1 MTTPETTNRS
11 LSLKFFFLL
20 FSYFSLHILL
30 RIFVSDSLD
39 YDEAE
44 QALLSQWLL
53 PGYTEQPPL
62 YTWIQY
68 YLIQLF
74 GKNIFAI
81 SLLKNVLLFLTYL
94 SVYFSAERLLK
105 DTRAA
110 ILATSS
116 LLLIPQ
122 IAWESQRDMTHT
134 TLVVFAAASVLW
146 ITLRLIE
153 NRTFLNYCLLGTLCG
168 IGFLAKANFSLF
180 LVIISLTLIT
190 FPEGRKI
197 IFSRMIFITLL
208 FTIAMNAYY
217 FTWMYSNQG
226 IVFSATH
233 KFKQAVETYSLQGVK
248 SFFTSTFLFLTPLWF
263 FYLVFFPTGLWRDE
277 EQRAVFSSR
286 FMTRY
291 GLIFVLV
298 LTTVV
303 ILFKITYVKD
313 RWLQPLLFAAPL
325 IFFSG
330 LKVKTINKKQFK
342 RFLLIAGLA
351 AMGVY
356 TAFSLRVI
364 SAPLSHTYSR
374 LSYPIKDM
382 AIEIQKSGFSSGL
395 IISDKRFLAGNM
407 LFQFPGSDAVI
418 PGYNFEQLPY
428 SSNHTMAAVMWK
440 ADISPDM
447 PPQLNTFLKNTYDI
461 NSADYTV
468 NFYVQPFKYS
478 SQDSVKLA
486 VLQFPLMQR
495 ETAKYPQIPKFID

>member
-1 MTTPETTNRS
+1 MTTPAATNRS
-11 LSLKFFFLL
+11 LSLKFLFLL

-30 RIFVSDSLD
+30 RVLVSDSLD

-62 YTWIQY
+62 YTWVQY

-74 GKNIFAI
+74 GKKIFAI
-81 SLLKNVLLFLTYL
+81 SLLKNLLLFLTYL
-94 SVYFSAERLLK
+94 SVYLSAERLLK
-105 DTRAA
+105 DTRTA

-146 ITLRLIE
+146 LTLRLIE
-153 NRTFLNYCLLGTLCG
+153 NRTFLNYWLLGMFCG
-168 IGFLAKANFSLF
+168 IGFLAKANFTLF
-180 LVIISLTLIT
+180 FAVISLTLIT

-197 IFSRMIFITLL
+197 IFSKMVFITLL

-217 FTWMYSNQG
+217 FSWMYSNQE

-233 KFKQAVETYSLQGVK
+233 KFKQVVETYSLQGIK
-248 SFFTSTFLFLTPLWF
+248 SFFTSTFMFLTPLWF
-263 FYLVFFPTGLWRDE
+263 FYLLFFPAGFWRDK
-277 EQRAVFSSR
+277 EQRSAFSSR
-286 FMTRY
+286 FMSRY
-291 GLIFVLV
+291 GLVSVSILII
-298 LTTVV
+298 VV
-303 ILFKITYVKD
+303 IVFKITYVKD

-330 LKVKTINKKQFK
+330 LEVKAISQKQFK
-342 RFLLIAGLA
+342 RFLIVAVLA

-356 TAFSLRVI
+356 IAFTLRVV

-374 LSYPIKDM
+374 LSYPFTAL
-382 AIEIQKSGFSSGL
+382 AIDIRKSGFSSGL
-395 IISDKRFLAGNM
+395 IISNKRFLAGNM
-407 LFQFPGSDAVI
+407 LFQFPDSDAVI
-418 PGYNFEQLPY
+418 PGYNFEKLPY
-428 SSNHTMAAVMWK
+428 SSSHTMAAVMWK
-440 ADISPDM
+440 ADISPDI
-447 PPQLNTFLKNTYDI
+447 PPQLTTFLKNTYDI
-461 NSADYTV
+461 NSADYAV
-468 NFYVQPFKYS
+468 NYYDQPFKGS

-486 VLQFPLMQR
+486 VLKFPLLQGK
-495 ETAKYPQIPKFID
+495 TAQ

>member
-1 MTTPETTNRS
+1 MIAPDRR
-11 LSLKFFFLL
+11 LSLKFLFLL
-20 FSYFSLHILL
+20 FSYFSFHILL
-30 RIFVSDSLD
+30 RVMVSDSLD

-53 PGYTEQPPL
+53 SGYTEQPPL

-94 SVYFSAERLLK
+94 FVYLSAERLLK

-110 ILATSS
+110 IMAASS

-146 ITLRLIE
+146 IALRLVE
-153 NRTFLNYCLLGTLCG
+153 NRTFLNYCLLGIFCG
-168 IGFLAKANFSLF
+168 IGVLAKANFALF
-180 LVIISLTLIT
+180 LIIISLTLIT

-197 IFSRMIFITLL
+197 IFSRMIFISIL

-217 FTWMYSNQG
+217 FSWMYTNQE

-233 KFKQAVETYSLQGVK
+233 KFKQTVETYSLRGIK
-248 SFFTSTFLFLTPLWF
+248 SFFTSMFMFLTPLWF
-263 FYLVFFPTGLWRDE
+263 FYLLFFPSGFWRNKVHRSD
-277 EQRAVFSSR
+277 FSSR
-286 FMTRY
+286 FMFRY
-291 GLIFVLV
+291 GLVFILV
-298 LTTVV
+298 LIIVV
-303 ILFKITYVKD
+303 VLFKITYVKD

-330 LKVKTINKKQFK
+330 VEIKAITEKRFK
-342 RFLLIAGLA
+342 RFLLIAVLA
-351 AMGVY
+351 AMAVY
-356 TAFSLRVI
+356 IAFILRVV
-364 SAPLSHTYSR
+364 SGPLSHTYSR
-374 LSYPIKDM
+374 LSYPITDL
-382 AIEIQKSGFSSGL
+382 AAEIQKTGFTSGL

-407 LFQFPGSDAVI
+407 LFQFQVSNAVI

-428 SSNHTMAAVMWK
+428 SSDHTMAIVIWK
-440 ADISPDM
+440 ADISPGM
-447 PPQLNTFLKNTYDI
+447 PPQLAAFIKNKYNI
-461 NSADYTV
+461 NSTDYMV
-468 NFYVQPFKYS
+468 NYYEQPYKYS
-478 SQDSVKLA
+478 NQDSIKLA
-486 VLQFPLMQR
+486 VLQFPLAQR
-495 ETAKYPQIPKFID
+495 KPLNSQIN